1 MEASVFKGVEAARRR
16 VVYLEWHEGWGGS
29 CTAAGLQSPRDRSW
43 KEDTHHWLPTDPW
56 APHPTQPAF
65 AEQALHPPHAS
76 TSERISG
83 DQAQRLSSVK
93 GCCLPATMPRLWIV
107 LHTRWAR
114 LSSPPRPILL
124 PKDMHPPSE
133 SRSKPG
139 CVACGQVLT
148 SPWLQPPLHQPQLQ

>member
-1 MEASVFKGVEAARRR
+1 MATSVFKGVEAARRR
-16 VVYLEWHEGWGGS
+16 VVYLEWHEGWGRLLHCSRAPVPTGQELEGGYS
-29 CTAAGLQSPRDRSW
+29 PLAAHCGH
-43 KEDTHHWLPTDPW
+43 T
-56 APHPTQPAF
+56 PTQPAF

-76 TSERISG
+76 TSEHICG

-107 LHTRWAR
+107 LHIRWAR

-133 SRSKPG
+133 SKSKPG

-148 SPWLQPPLHQPQLQ
+148 SPWL